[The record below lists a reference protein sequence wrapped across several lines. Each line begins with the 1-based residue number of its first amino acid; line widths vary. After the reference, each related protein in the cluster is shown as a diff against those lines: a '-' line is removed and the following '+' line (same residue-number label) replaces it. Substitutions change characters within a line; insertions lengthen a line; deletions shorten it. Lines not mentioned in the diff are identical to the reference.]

1 MVGRVTTC
9 APWFPSTV
17 NILMSLLQ
25 KILLGRVFSKFDYLK
40 QKILTKWNISLSF
53 YFYYSSLE

>member
-40 QKILTKWNISLSF
+40 QKDSDKMEYLSLF
-53 YFYYSSLE
+53 LFLLL

>member
-17 NILMSLLQ
+17 NILMSLLH

-40 QKILTKWNISLSF
+40 QKIVTKWNISLF
-53 YFYYSSLE
+53 LFLLL